1 MSEAP
6 RKNMKTQFALALAQ
20 GASAAKGAHPNDVTK
35 MTAYKWAKG
44 PVVAL
49 RGPAGQA
56 GPRAEN
62 RECGETEIISD
73 YSSVTP

>member
-1 MSEAP
+1 MPEASP
-6 RKNMKTQFALALAQ
+6 NGTETELALAVTQ
-20 GASAAKGAHPNDVTK
+20 GVPAAKWARTTGVPSI
-35 MTAYKWAKG
+35 TAWRWAKG

-62 RECGETEIISD
+62 REWEETVIF
-73 YSSVTP
+73 